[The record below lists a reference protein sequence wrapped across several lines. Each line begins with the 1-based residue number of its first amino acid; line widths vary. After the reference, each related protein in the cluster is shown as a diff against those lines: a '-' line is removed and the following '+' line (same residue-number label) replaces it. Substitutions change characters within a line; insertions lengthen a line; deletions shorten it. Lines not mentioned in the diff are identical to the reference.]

1 MNGQKLFSWLC
12 KEAFIQ
18 RSHLFAGS
26 WGFHTLDYLSRS
38 APLICAVLFVLPV
51 NEFSQYE
58 IAYWAIEWPRL
69 LLFNFRIICSAGYW
83 LDWTNEQEKAWLSL
97 ANGSFPMILYT
108 TEGCSL
114 IRKFFSQL
122 PYLITHDCYFRRNLG
137 LVIRFIGAH
146 CKLDVLEGC
155 SWGASMSQ

>member
-38 APLICAVLFVLPV
+38 APLIRAVLFVLPV

-58 IAYWAIEWPRL
+58 IAYL
-69 LLFNFRIICSAGYW
+69 LDNRMTQAAVV
-83 LDWTNEQEKAWLSL
+83 Q
-97 ANGSFPMILYT
+97 
-108 TEGCSL
+108 
-114 IRKFFSQL
+114 FSH
-122 PYLITHDCYFRRNLG
+122 YL
-137 LVIRFIGAH
+137 
-146 CKLDVLEGC
+146 
-155 SWGASMSQ
+155 